1 MNNIGTELNKYIKT
15 YFHLDAKE
23 LPDVAEWKRASL
35 QKDKHPQSA
44 ALP

>member
-1 MNNIGTELNKYIKT
+1 MQKNMRK
-15 YFHLDAKE
+15 
-23 LPDVAEWKRASL
+23 PDVAEWKRASL